1 MRATIALLFFVALIL
16 GACSSLAVRPSL
28 VPDATAS
35 PTITV
40 TASVTVTETVEPVRA
55 TPPPEVASTRRPY
68 PTPAS
73 VVASDAIP
81 VGVCREAAL
90 PRAFAPGQALYFRVA
105 GGGWYRTADE
115 FRTSERVAPY
125 GALSRDL
132 KYLVTFD
139 CAGTGTI
146 CVASPPDSQPRV
158 LSVKYGMDRVNLFSA
173 LWLPDNHKLV
183 FVAVQKTASNAW
195 WDIRLKV
202 LDVVA
207 ERILELARDTGSYE
221 ISPAGNCVAFTAFS
235 EKADDFEFQLASIES
250 GLIQGVWQAPTDA
263 RSQVIWPRQDE
274 AIAWSPDGT
283 HLAYVKALASQI
295 RVWEIATGR
304 QLIFDTYLRGAGPKS
319 VVSLRWS
326 PDSKQ
331 IYLASSVGQNW
342 ILDLEHEQI
351 RLVASERSSL
361 VGQWLPDNRSV
372 IVPTALRGSVILDT
386 ETGVTQMLDYP
397 GSDKARLIDDLFW

>member
-1 MRATIALLFFVALIL
+1 METVEPVRAI
-16 GACSSLAVRPSL
+16 PSL
-28 VPDATAS
+28 VPEVTAYLA
-35 PTITV
+35 ITA
-40 TASVTVTETVEPVRA
+40 TASVTVTETVEPVRV
-55 TPPPEVASTRRPY
+55 TPAPEVARTRPPY
-68 PTPAS
+68 PTRAS

-81 VGVCREAAL
+81 VGVCRETVL
-90 PRAFAPGQALYFRVA
+90 PRAFVPGQALYFRVA
-105 GGGWYRTADE
+105 GQGWYRTADE
-115 FRTSERVAPY
+115 FRTSEWVAPY

-139 CAGTGTI
+139 CAGPGTT

-158 LSVKYGMDRVNLFSA
+158 LSVKYEMDRVNLFSA
-173 LWLPDNHKLV
+173 LWLYDNQRLV

-195 WDIRLKV
+195 WDVRLKV

-207 ERILELARDTGSYE
+207 ERILDLARDSGSYE
-221 ISPAGNCVAFTAFS
+221 VSPAGDCVAFTAFS
-235 EKADDFEFQLASIES
+235 EQADDFEFQLASIES
-250 GLIQGVWQAPTDA
+250 GLTQAVWRAPTDA

-295 RVWEIATGR
+295 RVWEMATGR
-304 QLIFDTYLRGAGPKS
+304 QQIFDTYLRGAGPKS

-331 IYLASSVGQNW
+331 IYFATSVSQSW
-342 ILDLEHEQI
+342 ILDLEHEQM

-386 ETGVTQMLDYP
+386 ETGVTQTLDYP